1 MSGAARRD
9 AERPV
14 ETESG
19 APARFPRVV
28 EYSDERRDATRG
40 REGGEEEE
48 GEGGG
53 EQWKRTQRG
62 APTRGGSLVE

>member
-48 GEGGG
+48 EGEGRVNSGNGHSAVHRRG
-53 EQWKRTQRG
+53 E
-62 APTRGGSLVE
+62 AH